1 MFTIGKWNIFQIFYI
16 LNIHNNVFIK
26 SLNFTEQGRRQVLA
40 CMSSLV
46 RTDAKEMLYEF
57 IVFTSGVS
65 TAQVDIE
72 RLDCHYYR
80 SLEEREGA
88 EVVEWRRSWSWSTHL
103 VKPIRLPDPMPAVD
117 GDIW

>member
-1 MFTIGKWNIFQIFYI
+1 MYNIY
-16 LNIHNNVFIK
+16 NIYNFFIN

-57 IVFTSGVS
+57 IVFTSGAS

-72 RLDCHYYR
+72 RSDCHYYR